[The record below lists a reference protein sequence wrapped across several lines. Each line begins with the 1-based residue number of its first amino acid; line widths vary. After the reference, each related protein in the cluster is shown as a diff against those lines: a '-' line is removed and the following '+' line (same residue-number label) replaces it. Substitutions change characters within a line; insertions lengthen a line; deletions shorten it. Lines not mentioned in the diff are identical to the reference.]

1 MKTYLVKTPKFVQ
14 RMFPK
19 RIWAFPIS
27 EKKIYLTFDDGPI
40 PEVTPWVLDTLQKYN
55 AKATFFCIGD
65 NVVKYPEIFRRIIT
79 EGHAVG
85 NHTFNH
91 LNGRKTE
98 QKSYSENVQKSQ
110 TTMQKELLALGKS
123 IITSEE
129 NDAIVNN
136 GLFRPPYGRLTTAQ
150 AKTLQQKGYQIV
162 MWNVL
167 SADFDSTV
175 SEEKCFKNV
184 AESIQPGSIIV
195 FHDSLRAQK
204 NMQFAL
210 PKILDIIAENGWSC
224 EKI

>member
-184 AESIQPGSIIV
+184 AESIQSGSIIV
-195 FHDSLRAQK
+195 FHDSLKAQK